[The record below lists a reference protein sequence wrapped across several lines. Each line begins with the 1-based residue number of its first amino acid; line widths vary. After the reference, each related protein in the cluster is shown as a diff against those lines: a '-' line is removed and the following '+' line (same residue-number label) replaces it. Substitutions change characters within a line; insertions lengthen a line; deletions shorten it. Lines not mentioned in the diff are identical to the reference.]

1 MTNRDAAK
9 TIRITGPVPGPKSA
23 ALLERRTRAVMI
35 GVSTLHP
42 IFIDHASGATVTDV
56 DGNVFL
62 DFTGGIGVMNAGHT
76 HPDIVAAIVGQA
88 ARLTH
93 SCFQV
98 AGYEEYIAV
107 AETLCRLTPGS
118 FEKRALLVSTG
129 AEAVENA
136 VKIARAAT
144 GRAGVLC
151 FEHGFHGRTLLAL
164 TMTGKAAPYK
174 AGFGPY
180 APEVYRLP
188 FPDPYRGEGLALC
201 TSGGFEHALK
211 TVVRPEDLAA
221 LVFEPVLG
229 EGGFLAAPGE
239 FVREARAFCDR
250 YGIVLV
256 ADEIQC
262 GMARTGTMF
271 ASEQLGLEPDVMTVA
286 KSIAGGLP
294 LAAVIGRA
302 GIMNAV
308 PPGGVGGTFGGNPIA
323 CAAALASM
331 AILES
336 AVSAGRPAAIA
347 VRARARLEA
356 WQREL
361 PIVGSI
367 RGLGAMLAVELV
379 RDTQTKIPADTETKA
394 VISDARDRGV
404 LLIPAGTYGNILR
417 FLFPLSIADGEL
429 DDGLDVVEEAVRACR
444 ER

>member
-1 MTNRDAAK
+1 MTNSAPSK
-9 TIRITGPVPGPKSA
+9 TIRISGPIPGPKSA
-23 ALLERRTRAVMI
+23 ALLERRTRAVTS

-42 IFIDHASGATVTDV
+42 IFVDQASGATVTDV

-62 DFTGGIGVMNAGHT
+62 DFTGGIGVMNVGHT
-76 HPDIVAAIVGQA
+76 HPDIVAAIARQA

-93 SCFQV
+93 SCFQI
-98 AGYEEYIAV
+98 AGYEDYIAV
-107 AETLCRLTPGS
+107 AETLCRLTPGA
-118 FEKRALLVSTG
+118 FEKRALLLSTG
-129 AEAVENA
+129 AEALENA

-151 FEHGFHGRTLLAL
+151 FEHSFHGRTLLAL

-174 AGFGPY
+174 VGFGPY

-188 FPDPYRGEGLALC
+188 FPDPYRNESLALC
-201 TSGGFEHALK
+201 ASGGFEHALK

-229 EGGFLAAPGE
+229 EGGFLAAPPE

-256 ADEIQC
+256 ADEVQC

-271 ASEQLGLEPDVMTVA
+271 ASEQLGLESDLMTVA
-286 KSIAGGLP
+286 KSVAGGLP

-323 CAAALASM
+323 CAAALASL
-331 AILES
+331 AVLER
-336 AVSAGRPAAIA
+336 AVSAGRPAAIG
-347 VRARARLEA
+347 VRTRARLEA
-356 WQREL
+356 WPREL
-361 PIVGSI
+361 PLVGCI

-379 RDTQTKIPADTETKA
+379 RDATTKTPADTETKA
-394 VISDARDRGV
+394 AINRSRERGV
-404 LLIPAGTYGNILR
+404 LLVPAGTFGNVLR
-417 FLFPLSIADGEL
+417 FLFPLSIADDEL
-429 DDGLDVVEEAVRACR
+429 DEGLDVVEEALRAVS
-444 ER
+444 